1 MIERQVVLAKKLE
14 DMSWK
19 FTSQELKVDQLQSAL
34 GCLLETM
41 TFSWT
46 FPLPLELIRPLYL
59 SFQPSFCQP
68 IWYRDVDDLRAHPG
82 RAPPNSRHPLAAMPD
97 PHSRLSQ
104 SHTSCALA
112 QPNES
117 AGIGY
122 CRDLPKPQAYT
133 RYSKHAWLSLMSP
146 VCTSPDLQVQA
157 R

>member
-1 MIERQVVLAKKLE
+1 MKIHIPRTKSGSTPVCPCLHAR
-14 DMSWK
+14 
-19 FTSQELKVDQLQSAL
+19 DQDF
-34 GCLLETM
+34 LLDLSSPFGTHQ
-41 TFSWT
+41 TQ
-46 FPLPLELIRPLYL
+46 YL
-59 SFQPSFCQP
+59 SYQPSFCQP
-68 IWYRDVDDLRAHPG
+68 IRYRDVDDLRAHPG

-122 CRDLPKPQAYT
+122 CRDLPKSQAYT